1 MGEAIFTVLDDS
13 VEEQCAMEISG
24 VCMYILVQTSD
35 ILSGGLVD
43 VSHGSG

>member
-1 MGEAIFTVLDDS
+1 MKLFSPFWTIPLEK
-13 VEEQCAMEISG
+13 QRAMEISA
-24 VCMYILVQTSD
+24 VRMYILVQTSD

>member
-1 MGEAIFTVLDDS
+1 MISLEKQDAI
-13 VEEQCAMEISG
+13 EISG
-24 VCMYILVQTSD
+24 VCVYILAQTSD